1 MNYIGNYFKSG
12 NLIKRVLASTIGH
25 KGLVAPRSEW
35 SKLSYTNPLFNV
47 EVVDHVAK
55 FTTNIVESPQLVLAD
70 QFLQNGVSLN
80 IPLTERRDG
89 RLELNMINGNLPAR
103 WALMMYEFGFSK
115 NSENR
120 ESNGVEVVSYVN
132 KEFDERN
139 SDFKFASATRMESH
153 LYSANEAQ
161 DLNNFI
167 LHSPIKLA
175 DNRLMDDCFVDL
187 TEFIAFY
194 SSSIDCV
201 GSLEIKKAPR
211 ALYGE
216 IKQLDNYKRRLSRY
230 CEDVTRGSTT
240 WDPADQVSSAATKIF
255 TDKCVSLS
263 NDNKKYHCDIG
274 CSQGSLGFPLSSYY
288 LAMHILFARK
298 PSEYPGE
305 YDSSNYYYARKQF
318 QKEELV
324 VLQQN
329 LKKMGGVAEFI
340 NAKNVCPNLIVN
352 MMKFRIINKYSDH

>member
-12 NLIKRVLASTIGH
+12 NLIKHVLASTIGH

-47 EVVDHVAK
+47 KVVGRDAK
-55 FTTNIVESPQLVLAD
+55 FTTNIVESPHLVLAD

-80 IPLTERRDG
+80 IPLVERRDG
-89 RLELNMINGNLPAR
+89 RLELDMKNGNLPAR
-103 WALMMYEFGFSK
+103 WALMIYEFGFRQ
-115 NSENR
+115 NIEDR
-120 ESNGVEVVSYVN
+120 VSNGIEVVSYVN
-132 KEFDERN
+132 KEFDELN
-139 SDFKFASATRMESH
+139 SDFKFAGATRMESH
-153 LYSANEAQ
+153 LYSENDAQ

-167 LHSPIKLA
+167 SHSPIKFA
-175 DNRLMDDCFVDL
+175 DNRLMDNCFVDL
-187 TEFIAFY
+187 TKFIAFY
-194 SSSIDCV
+194 NSSIDCV
-201 GSLEIKKAPR
+201 GSLEIKKAPY
-211 ALYGE
+211 ASYEE
-216 IKQLDNYKRRLSRY
+216 IKQLDNYNRRLSRY
-230 CEDVTRGSTT
+230 CEDATYGSTT
-240 WDPADQVSSAATKIF
+240 WDPADRVSSAATKIF

-298 PSEYPGE
+298 PFEYPGE
-305 YDSSNYYYARKQF
+305 YDSSNYYYAKKQF

-340 NAKNVCPNLIVN
+340 DPKNVCPNLIVN
-352 MMKFRIINKYSDH
+352 MMKFRIINKDGDR